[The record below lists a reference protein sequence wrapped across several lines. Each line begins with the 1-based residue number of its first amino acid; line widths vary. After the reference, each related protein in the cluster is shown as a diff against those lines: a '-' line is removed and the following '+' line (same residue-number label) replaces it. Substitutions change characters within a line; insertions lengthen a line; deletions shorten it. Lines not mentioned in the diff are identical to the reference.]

1 MVFPVFIL
9 AITANNKAVPA
20 LASFVARINCAI
32 MEKKL
37 STRTDPLLPKMT
49 IWHFQHLD

>member
-1 MVFPVFIL
+1 
-9 AITANNKAVPA
+9 
-20 LASFVARINCAI
+20 